1 MSNPTHDAND
11 AGGGPLDVTIGTTV
25 YVGETMDSLVA
36 ERDRLRAFI
45 ASLKA
50 KAQQSIIILPR
61 HFEAF
66 ERGETGA

>member
-50 KAQQSIIILPR
+50 KAQQSII
-61 HFEAF
+61 
-66 ERGETGA
+66 RGPGGAGDRVVQP

>member
-1 MSNPTHDAND
+1 MTHDAND

-36 ERDRLRAFI
+36 ERDRLRAFV

-50 KAQQSIIILPR
+50 KAQQSIIITPS

-66 ERGETGA
+66 ERGTN